1 MNIPWGQ
8 IYKFGTVRV
17 NNNQVELVNGKDF
30 DAAQMSPLTAPSIT
44 RPIGILMQS
53 RLTCGNRG

>member
-1 MNIPWGQ
+1 MLGAPTMNIPWNQ

-30 DAAQMSPLTAPSIT
+30 DAAQNVSFNSTV
-44 RPIGILMQS
+44 
-53 RLTCGNRG
+53 NY